1 MFCTFGKPKKL
12 KRFYNMLI
20 IVVFSSIL
28 FTGYAVSNPV
38 KVIQSSIKVMQF
50 VQFRY
55 VKTTQNKIQ
64 IMNLDCDH
72 VIFSKYVRTKIS
84 QTLIET

>member
-12 KRFYNMLI
+12 KRFYKMLI
-20 IVVFSSIL
+20 VVVFSSIL

-55 VKTTQNKIQ
+55 VKTTQNYIQ
-64 IMNLDCDH
+64 IMNFDCDN
-72 VIFSKYVRTKIS
+72 VTFCTKIL
-84 QTLIET
+84 QTLVET

>member
-20 IVVFSSIL
+20 VVVFSSIL

-55 VKTTQNKIQ
+55 VKTTQNYIQ
-64 IMNLDCDH
+64 IMNFDCDN
-72 VIFSKYVRTKIS
+72 VTFCTKIL
-84 QTLIET
+84 QTLVET

>member
-1 MFCTFGKPKKL
+1 MFCTFGNPKKL
-12 KRFYNMLI
+12 KTFYIMLI
-20 IVVFSSIL
+20 VFVFSSII

-55 VKTTQNKIQ
+55 VKT
-64 IMNLDCDH
+64 
-72 VIFSKYVRTKIS
+72 
-84 QTLIET
+84 IENNI

>member
-1 MFCTFGKPKKL
+1 MFCTFGNPKKL
-12 KRFYNMLI
+12 KTFYIMLI
-20 IVVFSSIL
+20 VIVFSSII

-55 VKTTQNKIQ
+55 VKT
-64 IMNLDCDH
+64 
-72 VIFSKYVRTKIS
+72 
-84 QTLIET
+84 IENNI